1 MSDDYLWDKSGEADP
16 EIEELEQLL
25 GNLRYRRP
33 ASDLP
38 LPKSRPAQ
46 KPRNFTPAFAVAAA
60 VLLAIAAAGVWFVL
74 GVGTQG
80 ERTGLSA
87 LSAEAG
93 SARDWL
99 SPSSLSAITT
109 LPTNEDEG
117 VNHLFVATGNS
128 HTDKQRRS
136 LDFKRRQSPQ
146 RQLAKSSVP
155 KRREVIKYDEGV
167 AAREQ
172 LIKALHLAS
181 SKLNRVQK
189 KIQDNKSTG
198 PIS

>member
-33 ASDLP
+33 ARDLP
-38 LPKSRPAQ
+38 LPKSGPAQ
-46 KPRNFTPAFAVAAA
+46 KPRNFAPAFAIAAA

-80 ERTGLSA
+80 EKTGLSA

-99 SPSSLSAITT
+99 SPSSVSALTS
-109 LPTNEDEG
+109 PATNKAQGNETS
-117 VNHLFVATGNS
+117 FVATGNS
-128 HTDKQRRS
+128 HTDKPRRS

-146 RQLAKSSVP
+146 GQLAGVLSP
-155 KRREVIKYDEGV
+155 KRREVINYDEGV

-198 PIS
+198 PVS